1 MLRHISDAIMEMH
14 ISNEAMQ
21 LLSSQKWLSDEV
33 ITAYF
38 ELLQQRAT
46 SESNLPKIKTLDTYF
61 FTSLRNRGPSAVQ
74 GRFKKCNINELELV
88 LIPVHYNNIHWT
100 LVVYDLREGSIYWI
114 DSIPDDKSTELE
126 LLRSAGNTLFG
137 DRAWYLAEVDAPS
150 QNNTWACGEFTCAY
164 AESVARRAPFD
175 FETCNLRDQLR
186 LQIVQRKA
194 SPFST
199 GQPYSGVLRNLY
211 RPRQQHPPSACKEL
225 EDVWITKQNLIDMR
239 KFLHKTKQRKS
250 RFLLKTGINKVRLYQ
265 KDIILI
271 LKRLEHN

>member
-1 MLRHISDAIMEMH
+1 MEMH

-21 LLSSQKWLSDEV
+21 LLSTQEWLSDEV

-46 SESNLPKIKTLDTYF
+46 RETNLPKIKTLDTYF
-61 FTSLRNRGPSAVQ
+61 FTSLTNRGPSAMQ

-88 LIPVHYNNIHWT
+88 LIPVHYNNNHWA
-100 LVVYDLREGSIYWI
+100 LAVYDLKEGSIYWI

-137 DRAWYLAEVDAPS
+137 NRAWYLAEVDAPC
-150 QNNTWACGEFTCAY
+150 QNNSWACGEFTCAY
-164 AESVARRAPFD
+164 AESVARRAPID
-175 FETCNLRDQLR
+175 FETGNLRDQLR
-186 LQIVQRKA
+186 LQIAQRKA

-211 RPRQQHPPSACKEL
+211 RPRQQYPPSACKEL
-225 EDVWITKQNLIDMR
+225 EDVWITKRNLIDMR
-239 KFLHKTKQRKS
+239 KFLQKTTQRKS

-271 LKRLEHN
+271 LKRLERNSSGV